1 MSAKFQSNEVQ
12 NDSVENIEIVQYLE
26 AQNVQ
31 KYFDYKIEKPKNNS
45 FQTIELLKKKQN
57 SLNERLTKMFS
68 QQQQEDQNLKTQ
80 GNQNDISISS
90 QIINED
96 QNKDFTQKD
105 QLSKLDISPNCYHIE
120 YIKSNQNNSDQ
131 RFSPLKPSSKINVM
145 NTQKSQTTS
154 KKETIQTTNYNYQQQ
169 SDQYKENNTN
179 VGQQSERLSTKIN
192 YTTYKDQKAKNIF
205 NSRYGNQHQILTIIL
220 EVPTGVDKLVIEN
233 EDEVSEKAKNFCIKH
248 NYSLDCVPQLI
259 VQINQQIERL
269 LQENSSQQETQLNNK
284 RDSQY
289 IQNSS
294 YKMDQLPSFQDSIF
308 ERSTQNQVN
317 KQPRDFNQ
325 NIYNQRY
332 ELNSCKKNLF
342 LQENQQMKKVEKQAN
357 EIRNIQQDLKE
368 EQKKPFYNIYDSH
381 EEALS
386 ELYNRKQQ
394 EMKSLF
400 KIEKSNKNNL
410 QELGSNQS
418 FNLSESQV
426 NNQSQ
431 SSKKTTKKWKRDI
444 SPNQV
449 QNFQQHTDKQNENQ
463 VEYRSTSPLLDKNCA
478 YPCKNENIEEGSPIK
493 AHGNLLKKENSQ
505 QNLMKNLRDQ
515 VKLQKAESSANLNKQ
530 QESKI
535 QDLIDTNNLQ
545 NMRKNELQNTQ
556 KETNQKSDLINS
568 PIIKQMNSQIYDSN
582 MKFHKSNSLAH
593 QISQNSS
600 YNDQF
605 YHNQNSNSK
614 GASAAAVHV
623 INSQGIKKSNSALFI
638 NKGHIQP
645 IEEILPKQVKPTEET
660 KKKRSIS
667 PFSNSNLQQIS
678 NKNYYKNT
686 VSQQN
691 KINDKSKELQ
701 SRSRSP
707 IQTTKQNRSISNT
720 RKKSAE
726 NNNANISKPKVIA
739 CNSSNLISQS
749 KEKPANEDEKQK
761 NKEAKSVTPGKSMTK
776 TLSQNKISRSKTPT
790 KDQNQ
795 KIIIQNKQHAAGTN
809 LHNEEN
815 ENNFQPQISEQSKKI
830 AEASRQKGIGI
841 HERLYNQAKK
851 ELKKKEQWDMQLKK
865 ILNKNQTP
873 NSKKEGAS
881 NQLAYFQLKSIHNN
895 SKAAVASKTKEY
907 VIYQNNISPF
917 KPKEPELIKGK
928 KRDISSEREESKP
941 SQLKY
946 NKCGSQGLLFHTKE
960 QIKDKSIR
968 NDSTLLDDKQKQK
981 LLNFESKGNV
991 EECQTDD
998 QKIIQ
1003 QQQELLNYYQN
1014 MSDKYLKSNKTENQ
1028 TLNNVCQTLETQ
1040 IQSQSD
1046 LENPVKSIQEGLI
1059 FQKKTQTE
1067 HEKEHAKVQ
1076 QRYHTYDNEDELEK
1090 MSQLSRDSQ
1099 RRDSQLSQ
1107 AQNRLETQLF
1117 QNQLKQLQL
1126 QEEMK
1131 NQFKSQNQSIES
1143 IYPNQDQNNIINPIQ
1158 LNSNQSFTQ
1167 LKKQEQG
1174 DEKLKKVLEY
1184 IFFALDSD
1192 SDGQI
1197 STENID
1203 LSKLNT
1209 TILMIIQ
1216 DVLIDVENL
1225 GGFVDLDC
1233 FCSLVKRRKV
1243 EQQLLDYVFSDN
1255 SLSYSPNNEEKQLS
1269 GNTSKYFTKQ
1279 SNNNNNNNNINSAD
1293 IQQKQEYFNEYEK
1306 QAVEFLSKN
1315 SHENDTVL
1323 SGALLTNESITPDIF
1338 FEKKKEYFDVQEY
1351 EKKLLELQQK
1361 SNFYDLNFE
1370 NREDQHQISSRY
1382 KNLIENE
1389 QKYQKN
1395 SQSPAFGNDSIY
1407 KIKN

>member
-1 MSAKFQSNEVQ
+1 M
-12 NDSVENIEIVQYLE
+12 NI
-26 AQNVQ
+26 
-31 KYFDYKIEKPKNNS
+31 
-45 FQTIELLKKKQN
+45 
-57 SLNERLTKMFS
+57 
-68 QQQQEDQNLKTQ
+68 
-80 GNQNDISISS
+80 
-90 QIINED
+90 
-96 QNKDFTQKD
+96 
-105 QLSKLDISPNCYHIE
+105 
-120 YIKSNQNNSDQ
+120 
-131 RFSPLKPSSKINVM
+131 M

-154 KKETIQTTNYNYQQQ
+154 KKEIVQTTSYNYQQQ
-169 SDQYKENNTN
+169 SDQYKENNN
-179 VGQQSERLSTKIN
+179 QLGQQSERLSTKIN
-192 YTTYKDQKAKNIF
+192 YTANKDQKAKNIF

-220 EVPTGVDKLVIEN
+220 EVPSGVDKLIIEN
-233 EDEVSEKAKNFCIKH
+233 EDEVPEKAKNFCIKH

-269 LQENSSQQETQLNNK
+269 LQENSSQQEIQLNNK
-284 RDSQY
+284 TESQY
-289 IQNSS
+289 LQNNSH
-294 YKMDQLPSFQDSIF
+294 KMDQLPSFQDSIF

-317 KQPRDFNQ
+317 KQPIELNQ

-342 LQENQQMKKVEKQAN
+342 AQADQPMKKIEKQTN
-357 EIRNIQQDLKE
+357 GNSNIIKNNQEGQKE

-400 KIEKSNKNNL
+400 KIEKSNKNNV
-410 QELGSNQS
+410 QEIGSNQS
-418 FNLSESQV
+418 FNLSESYV

-449 QNFQQHTDKQNENQ
+449 QNFQQQSDKQNENQ

-478 YPCKNENIEEGSPIK
+478 YPCKSENADEGSPLK
-493 AHGNLLKKENSQ
+493 TQGNLMKKENSQ

-515 VKLQKAESSANLNKQ
+515 VKLQKAESSANLNKW

-545 NMRKNELQNTQ
+545 NMRKNELQNTLKQ
-556 KETNQKSDLINS
+556 VDTHQKSEFINS
-568 PIIKQMNSQIYDSN
+568 PIIKQNNNQIYDSN
-582 MKFHKSNSLAH
+582 IKFHKSNSQAH
-593 QISQNSS
+593 QVSQNSS
-600 YNDQF
+600 CNDQF
-605 YHNQNSNSK
+605 SYNQNSSSK
-614 GASAAAVHV
+614 PVHV
-623 INSQGIKKSNSALFI
+623 INSQGIKKSSSALFI
-638 NKGHIQP
+638 NKGNIQP
-645 IEEILPKQVKPTEET
+645 IEEITQKQVRPTEEI

-667 PFSNSNLQQIS
+667 PFNNSNIQQVN

-701 SRSRSP
+701 GRSRSP
-707 IQTTKQNRSISNT
+707 IQATKQNRSISNT
-720 RKKSAE
+720 RKKSIE
-726 NNNANISKPKVIA
+726 NNNSNISKSRVIT

-749 KEKPANEDEKQK
+749 KEKPTNEDEKQK
-761 NKEAKSVTPGKSMTK
+761 CKEAKSVTPSKSMSK
-776 TLSQNKISRSKTPT
+776 NLSQNKISRSKTPT
-790 KDQNQ
+790 KDQQINQ
-795 KIIIQNKQHAAGTN
+795 KVISQNKQLTAGIN
-809 LHNEEN
+809 HHNEEN

-851 ELKKKEQWDMQLKK
+851 ELKKKEQWDAQLKK

-873 NSKKEGAS
+873 NSKKEGGN

-895 SKAAVASKTKEY
+895 GKAAAASKAKEY

-917 KPKEPELIKGK
+917 KPKEPELIKAK
-928 KRDISSEREESKP
+928 KRDISSEREESKKI
-941 SQLKY
+941 QLKY
-946 NKCGSQGLLFHTKE
+946 NKCSSQGLLTHTKE
-960 QIKDKSIR
+960 QEKEKSIR
-968 NDSTLLDDKQKQK
+968 NESVLKDDKQNQK
-981 LLNFESKGNV
+981 LSNFESKENA
-991 EECQTDD
+991 EEQQTDD
-998 QKIIQ
+998 QKLIK

-1014 MSDKYLKSNKTENQ
+1014 MSDKYLKQNKTENQ
-1028 TLNNVCQTLETQ
+1028 SVNNIFQTQETQ
-1040 IQSQSD
+1040 NQSD
-1046 LENPVKSIQEGLI
+1046 FENPVKSIQDGLI
-1059 FQKKTQTE
+1059 FQKKTAGD
-1067 HEKEHAKVQ
+1067 HEKEHLKVQ
-1076 QRYHTYDNEDELEK
+1076 QRYQTYDNEDELEK
-1090 MSQLSRDSQ
+1090 ISQHSRDSQ
-1099 RRDSQLSQ
+1099 RRDSQS
-1107 AQNRLETQLF
+1107 QNRLETQLF

-1131 NQFKSQNQSIES
+1131 THFKSQNQSIES
-1143 IYPNQDQNNIINPIQ
+1143 IYPNQDQNNMLNPIQ

-1184 IFFALDSD
+1184 IFFALDND

-1255 SLSYSPNNEEKQLS
+1255 SLSYSPNNEERQLS
-1269 GNTSKYFTKQ
+1269 VNNSKYFTKS
-1279 SNNNNNNNNINSAD
+1279 SNNNNNNNNINSAE
-1293 IQQKQEYFNEYEK
+1293 ISQKQEYFNEYEK

-1315 SHENDTVL
+1315 SHENDTIL

-1370 NREDQHQISSRY
+1370 NREDQSQISSRY
-1382 KNLIENE
+1382 KNIIENE

>member
-1 MSAKFQSNEVQ
+1 M
-12 NDSVENIEIVQYLE
+12 NII
-26 AQNVQ
+26 
-31 KYFDYKIEKPKNNS
+31 
-45 FQTIELLKKKQN
+45 
-57 SLNERLTKMFS
+57 
-68 QQQQEDQNLKTQ
+68 
-80 GNQNDISISS
+80 
-90 QIINED
+90 
-96 QNKDFTQKD
+96 
-105 QLSKLDISPNCYHIE
+105 
-120 YIKSNQNNSDQ
+120 
-131 RFSPLKPSSKINVM
+131 

-154 KKETIQTTNYNYQQQ
+154 KKEIGQATDYNNQQQ
-169 SDQYKENNTN
+169 QDQYKENNN
-179 VGQQSERLSTKIN
+179 KLGQQSERLSSKIN
-192 YTTYKDQKAKNIF
+192 FTANKDQNTKNIF

-220 EVPTGVDKLVIEN
+220 EVPSGVDKLIIEN
-233 EDEVSEKAKNFCIKH
+233 EDEVPEKAKNFCIKH

-269 LQENSSQQETQLNNK
+269 IQENNSQQEKQLKNK
-284 RDSQY
+284 TDSQY
-289 IQNSS
+289 LQNSS
-294 YKMDQLPSFQDSIF
+294 YKIDQLPSFQDSIF

-317 KQPRDFNQ
+317 KQPRELNQ

-342 LQENQQMKKVEKQAN
+342 AQEDQQMKNIEKQAN
-357 EIRNIQQDLKE
+357 GNSNIINNNSQNIKE
-368 EQKKPFYNIYDSH
+368 EQKKAFYNIYDSH

-400 KIEKSNKNNL
+400 KIEKSNKNNF

-418 FNLSESQV
+418 FNLSESYA

-444 SPNQV
+444 SPYQV
-449 QNFQQHTDKQNENQ
+449 QNFQQHNDKQNENQ
-463 VEYRSTSPLLDKNCA
+463 VEYRSTSPLLDKNGS
-478 YPCKNENIEEGSPIK
+478 YPCKSEVLDEGSPAR
-493 AHGNLLKKENSQ
+493 AHGTILIKENSS

-545 NMRKNELQNTQ
+545 NMRKNEIQNSLKQ
-556 KETNQKSDLINS
+556 IETNQKSDFINS
-568 PIIKQMNSQIYDSN
+568 PIIKQNNNQIDDSN
-582 MKFHKSNSLAH
+582 MKFHKSNSLAR

-600 YNDQF
+600 CNDQF
-605 YHNQNSNSK
+605 YQNQSSSSK
-614 GASAAAVHV
+614 TVHV

-638 NKGHIQP
+638 NKVHIQP
-645 IEEILPKQVKPTEET
+645 IEDITVKQIKPTEET

-667 PFSNSNLQQIS
+667 PFNNSNAQQIN

-720 RKKSAE
+720 RKKSIE
-726 NNNANISKPKVIA
+726 NNNSNISKPKVIA
-739 CNSSNLISQS
+739 CNSSSLICQS
-749 KEKPANEDEKQK
+749 KEKPTNEDEKQK
-761 NKEAKSVTPGKSMTK
+761 YKEAKSVTPSKSITK
-776 TLSQNKISRSKTPT
+776 TLSQHKISRSKTPT
-790 KDQNQ
+790 KDQQNNQ
-795 KIIIQNKQHAAGTN
+795 KAITQNKQHAFGTN
-809 LHNEEN
+809 HHNEEN

-851 ELKKKEQWDMQLKK
+851 ELKKKEQWDVQLKK
-865 ILNKNQTP
+865 ILKKNQTP
-873 NSKKEGAS
+873 NSKKEGQN

-895 SKAAVASKTKEY
+895 GKAVAASKAKEY

-917 KPKEPELIKGK
+917 KPKEPELVKVK
-928 KRDISSEREESKP
+928 KRDISSEREESKTL
-941 SQLKY
+941 QLKY
-946 NKCGSQGLLFHTKE
+946 NKSSSQGQLFHTKE
-960 QIKDKSIR
+960 QEKEKSLR
-968 NDSTLLDDKQKQK
+968 NDSKLNDDKQNQK
-981 LLNFESKGNV
+981 LPNFESK
-991 EECQTDD
+991 EYAEDCLIDD
-998 QKIIQ
+998 QKLIK

-1014 MSDKYLKSNKTENQ
+1014 MGDQFLKENKTENQ
-1028 TLNNVCQTLETQ
+1028 HVNNICKTLENQTQ
-1040 IQSQSD
+1040 PD
-1046 LENPVKSIQEGLI
+1046 FDNPVKLIQEGLI
-1059 FQKKTQTE
+1059 FQKKTQGDN
-1067 HEKEHAKVQ
+1067 EKEHVKVQ
-1076 QRYHTYDNEDELEK
+1076 QRYHTYDNEDELQK
-1090 MSQLSRDSQ
+1090 MSQHSRDSQ

-1107 AQNRLETQLF
+1107 AQNRLATQLF

-1131 NQFKSQNQSIES
+1131 NHFKSQNQSVES
-1143 IYPNQDQNNIINPIQ
+1143 IYPNQEQNNVLNPIQ

-1167 LKKQEQG
+1167 IKKQEQG

-1255 SLSYSPNNEEKQLS
+1255 SLSYSPNNEERQLS
-1269 GNTSKYFTKQ
+1269 INNSKYYTK
-1279 SNNNNNNNNINSAD
+1279 SSNNNNINSVD
-1293 IQQKQEYFNEYEK
+1293 ISQKQEYFNEYEK

-1315 SHENDTVL
+1315 SHENDTIL

-1338 FEKKKEYFDVQEY
+1338 LEKKKEYFDVQEY

-1370 NREDQHQISSRY
+1370 NKEDQHQISSRY
-1382 KNLIENE
+1382 KKLLENE

-1395 SQSPAFGNDSIY
+1395 SQSPAFANDSIY
-1407 KIKN
+1407 KQKN